1 MRTGKFDLNLLF
13 GIIALQMDFI
23 TRDALIDGMN
33 TWVLHKDMA
42 LGEILVERGALAPA
56 DRSLLEPLVRRH
68 VEQHGGDSARSLASL
83 TSVEW
88 IRGALEPIARLDRD
102 LQNSL
107 TGLTSERSLPGGHT
121 DALATDPS
129 PTPTNGSRY
138 RIVRLHAKGGL
149 GEVFVARDAEL
160 HREVALKQIQD
171 RHRDHPESQ
180 ARFIREAEITG
191 GLEHPGIVPVYGLGA
206 DDNGRPFYAMRF
218 IKGDS
223 LKEAIDQFHQ
233 CQVAGLRP
241 GRLMLELQKLLRR
254 FLDVCDAITYAHSR
268 GVLHRDIKPGN
279 IMVGQYG
286 ETLVVDWGLAKVV
299 GRPESSGEATLRPP
313 SASGSSETLPGSAIG
328 TPAYMSPE
336 QAEGNLDRLGPASD
350 IYSLGATLYCILTGK
365 APIEGSDL
373 ENILRRVQW
382 GDFAPPRQVK
392 PDVPRPLDAIC
403 LKAMALKPEDRY
415 STPRALA
422 DDIERWLADEPV
434 TAWREPVSIRAR
446 RWMRRHRTTVAAAAA
461 TGTVALAALGI
472 GYRHQ
477 MNVNRQLG
485 RANAQLLV
493 ANVREQAARA
503 ESDRRLD
510 QTLQAIESYY
520 TGASEEVLLG
530 QKELQPLR
538 RRLLEKI
545 PRQFYEQLARELE
558 GTGSHDLRALSLLA
572 RGRMGLGR
580 IASTLGENP
589 DARTQYE
596 EAIALYRQL
605 IAARPDDPDDQNG
618 LAKCYTALG
627 VVQSA
632 TGDLGGAAESLR
644 QAVAIGTKLTAAQP
658 AVADFQYTL
667 AGSHGDLG
675 TVWLARGDLRLAGDS
690 YGQAIPLFRK
700 LTEAQPK
707 LPDYQRGL
715 ARAYVNLGGV
725 QQRLGEFQAA
735 ASSHRCA
742 LAINTGLTKDR
753 PDEPENLN
761 ALVVNHTRLGI
772 VQGELGDTKRAAE
785 SHRQAIAIGTKLTAA
800 QPNVPDYQ
808 NRLAASYNNL
818 GMEQRRAGDARGAVE
833 SYRQAAAIATK
844 LVTAH
849 PDVPDY
855 QLSLAMWQNNLGLSQ
870 ASAGDPRGATESCRQ
885 ATAILTQLVAS
896 HPDVPRYQT
905 ELANCH
911 QFFGLARRQTGDPRG
926 AADSFRLASQ
936 LFARLAAAHPEVP
949 ANGHGL
955 AASLGNLALVQRDMD
970 DLSGAAEASS
980 RAVAEFTR
988 LATKQPAVPA
998 YKEALA
1004 QSHTV
1009 LGTVRW
1015 RAGDSRGADESCRA
1029 AIAIASKLVAG
1040 EPSNAQF
1047 QSVLAESLHTLGL
1060 ALDGLSRSREAE
1072 EALRQAIDHQR
1083 LACARAP
1090 TMSPFRRALSEQ
1102 YVALARMLGKA
1113 GRGDDAIQLVRARR
1127 DLGRMTPNDLYDIA
1141 CVLSLC
1147 VPHAKDDAQRQSLTA
1162 EAIDTL
1168 RTAVASGWRDA
1179 PHASRDPDLAP
1190 LRGRAE
1196 FHRLVAEL
1204 FDRAFPADP
1213 FAR

>member
-1 MRTGKFDLNLLF
+1 MVHVRSDRNLLF
-13 GIIALQMDFI
+13 GIIALQMGFI
-23 TRDALIDGMN
+23 TRDALIDAMN

-68 VEQHGGDSARSLASL
+68 VEQHGGDSVQSLASL

-121 DALATDPS
+121 DALATDPG
-129 PTPTNGSRY
+129 PTPTHGSRY

-206 DDNGRPFYAMRF
+206 DDDGRPFYAMRL

-233 CQVAGLRP
+233 CQVAGLGP

-299 GRPESSGEATLRPP
+299 GRPETSGEATLRPP
-313 SASGSSETLPGSAIG
+313 SASGSSETLPGSAMG
-328 TPAYMSPE
+328 TPAFMSPE

-365 APIEGSDL
+365 APIEGSDH
-373 ENILRRVQW
+373 EQALRRVQR

-434 TAWREPVSIRAR
+434 TAWREPISVRGR
-446 RWMRRHRTTVAAAAA
+446 RWMRRHRTAVAVAVA

-472 GYRHQ
+472 GYRRQ

-493 ANVREQAARA
+493 ANAREQAARA

-538 RRLLEKI
+538 RRLLEK
-545 PRQFYEQLARELE
+545 PRQFYEQLGRDLE
-558 GTGSHDLRALSLLA
+558 GTGSRDLRALSLLA

-580 IASTLGENP
+580 IASILGEKP

-596 EAIALYRQL
+596 AAIALYRQL
-605 IAARPDDPDDQNG
+605 IAARPDDLDDQYG

-644 QAVAIGTKLTAAQP
+644 QAVAIGTKLTAARP
-658 AVADFQYTL
+658 AVADFQYAL

-707 LPDYQRGL
+707 LPEYQRGL
-715 ARAYVNLGGV
+715 ARVYLNLGGV
-725 QQRLGEFQAA
+725 QQRLGKFQAA
-735 ASSHRCA
+735 ASSHGSA

-818 GMEQRRAGDARGAVE
+818 GLEQRRAGDAGGAVE
-833 SYRQAAAIATK
+833 SYRLAVAIATK
-844 LVTAH
+844 LATAH
-849 PDVPDY
+849 SDVPDY
-855 QLSLAMWQNNLGLSQ
+855 QFSLATWQNNLGLSQ
-870 ASAGDPRGATESCRQ
+870 TSAGDPGGAAESCRQ
-885 ATAILTQLVAS
+885 ATAILTQLVAA

-905 ELANCH
+905 ELANCQ
-911 QFFGLARRQTGDPRG
+911 QFLGLARRQIGDPRG

-936 LFARLAAAHPEVP
+936 LFAKLTAAHPEVP

-955 AASLGNLALVQRDMD
+955 AASLGNLALAQRDLG
-970 DLSGAAEASS
+970 DLGAAAEAAS
-980 RAVAEFTR
+980 RALVEFTR
-988 LATKQPAVPA
+988 LATLKPAVPA
-998 YKEALA
+998 YQEALA
-1004 QSHTV
+1004 QSHTL
-1009 LGTVRW
+1009 LGTVR
-1015 RAGDSRGADESCRA
+1015 RQFGDLRGADESSRA

-1047 QSVLAESLHTLGL
+1047 RSVLAEAFHTLGL

-1090 TMSPFRRALSEQ
+1090 TMFPFRRALSEQ

-1127 DLGRMTPNDLYDIA
+1127 GLGPMTPNDLYDLA
-1141 CVLSLC
+1141 CVLSLG
-1147 VPHAKDDAQRQSLTA
+1147 VPHARDVAQRQSLTA

-1168 RTAVASGWRDA
+1168 RAAVAIGWRNA
-1179 PHASRDPDLAP
+1179 PYTSRDPDLAP
-1190 LRGRAE
+1190 LRGNAE
-1196 FHRLVAEL
+1196 FRRLVAGL